1 MATLSKVG
9 QIQAIRG
16 LNLSIVVI
24 TLVILGILAA
34 VIYTLY
40 ILGIPR
46 MLAASIAEY
55 IAIIAQ

>member
-16 LNLSIVVI
+16 LSLSAVVI
-24 TLVILGILAA
+24 TLVILCVLAA

-40 ILGIPR
+40 ISGIPR
-46 MLAASIAEY
+46 MLAASLAEY
-55 IAIIAQ
+55 IAIVAQ

>member
-1 MATLSKVG
+1 MATLNKVG

-16 LNLSIVVI
+16 INLSAVVI

-40 ILGIPR
+40 ISGIPR
-46 MLAASIAEY
+46 MFAASLAEY